1 MGLGVAGSYLALR
14 LSRES
19 GHEVHGFDLLRKAD
33 TRCAW
38 GASKHELSRLLA
50 TLDLDFSEFILFEGK
65 ELRVVFEDGH
75 EFGIPLMG
83 LVSFNKDGLEERLHA
98 EADRAGA
105 KLHLGEKVG
114 LRELSD
120 YDLVID
126 ATGVYRSLLPKIRDD
141 LIFPNI
147 EYRVDYGGSPPFDD
161 FAVFPYPKLG
171 GYSWFFPLGSGM
183 AHVGGGDRFHRQKEK
198 VDALLHRYP
207 GKIVKLISRPI
218 RMVPP
223 ALAKPI
229 WLRNSHQTIIGVGES
244 VGAVF
249 PLLGEGIIP
258 SMQAAE
264 TLSEHISKEGA
275 DPEGYERAIIERF
288 FYFDPIFRAIQAK
301 WGGSWSSALRPSLI
315 PSYIKVK
322 RMERRFGIEVRISHL
337 LEIFNRT

>member
-1 MGLGVAGSYLALR
+1 MGLGVAGSYLALK
-14 LSRES
+14 LSKETA
-19 GHEVHGFDLLRKAD
+19 HEVHGFDLLRKAD

-38 GASKHELSRLLA
+38 GASKHELSRLLG
-50 TLDLDFSEFILFEGK
+50 TLELDFSEFILFEGRK
-65 ELRVVFEDGH
+65 LRVIFEDGH
-75 EFGIPLMG
+75 EFRIPLMG
-83 LVSFNKDGLEERLHA
+83 LVSFDKDALEERLHT
-98 EADRAGA
+98 EAQRTGA
-105 KLHLGEKVG
+105 TLHLGEKVR
-114 LRELSD
+114 LENLAN

-126 ATGVYRSLLPKIRDD
+126 ATGVYRSLLPKIRND

-147 EYRVDYGGSPPFDD
+147 EYRVEYGGNPPFDD

-171 GYSWFFPLGSGM
+171 GYSWFFPLASGM

-198 VDALLHRYP
+198 VDSLLRKYP
-207 GKIVKLISRPI
+207 GRVVKLISRPI

-223 ALAKPI
+223 ALAGPI
-229 WLRNSHQTIIGVGES
+229 WFRNSRQTVVGVGEA
-244 VGAVF
+244 VGTVF

-264 TLSEHISKEGA
+264 TLSEHLLREGI
-275 DPEGYERAIIERF
+275 DPEGYEHALIERF

-301 WGGSWSSALRPSLI
+301 WKGGWSSALRPSLI

-322 RMERRFGIEVRISHL
+322 RMEKRFGVEVRLSHL